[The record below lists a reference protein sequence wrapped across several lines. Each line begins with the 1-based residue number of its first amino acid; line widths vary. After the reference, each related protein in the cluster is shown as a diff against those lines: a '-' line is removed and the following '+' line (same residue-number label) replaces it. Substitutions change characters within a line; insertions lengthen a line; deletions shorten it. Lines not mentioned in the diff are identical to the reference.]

1 MSVLLILLL
10 TAYHTVFRILG
21 NGNFI
26 PLVTQ
31 AHGHGVI
38 PDFLFLTPHIYSIHV
53 EVWMG
58 PSSTHIQSLT
68 AS

>member
-10 TAYHTVFRILG
+10 TAYHTVFQILG
-21 NGNFI
+21 NGNSI
-26 PLVTQ
+26 PLVNQ
-31 AHGHGVI
+31 ANGHGVI
-38 PDFLFLTPHIYSIHV
+38 LEFSLSLYPTHV
-53 EVWMG
+53 KIWMG